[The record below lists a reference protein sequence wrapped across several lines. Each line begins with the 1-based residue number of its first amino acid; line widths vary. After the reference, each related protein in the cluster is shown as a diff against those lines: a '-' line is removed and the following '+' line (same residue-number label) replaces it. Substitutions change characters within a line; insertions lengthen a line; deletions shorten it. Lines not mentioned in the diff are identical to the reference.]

1 MCVVLLNSLE
11 RLNNILNAEKGRVD
25 VPDTSIL
32 FRSTN
37 PHSGDASIF
46 TYDVACVRPTYTAAR
61 KFINDDDEE
70 PLVDAFHLY
79 LVDNT
84 MKLVIGCSGGFLL
97 ASFVSVQYGSDHSKD
112 SFDFA
117 KVAEHLDEFKRW
129 HTTYQTTYWF
139 SGGELVNWIS
149 ESRCLQALTLRGSA
163 VTLVLNLSTHTDTK
177 MDMHIRFELV
187 SP

>member
-11 RLNNILNAEKGRVD
+11 RLNNILNADKGRVD
-25 VPDTSIL
+25 VPDTRIP
-32 FRSTN
+32 FRPTN

-79 LVDNT
+79 LVDDT
-84 MKLVIGCSGGFLL
+84 MKLVIGYSGGFLL

-112 SFDFA
+112 SVDFA
-117 KVAEHLDEFKRW
+117 KVAGYLDEFKRW